1 MQFRAL
7 PQITEVVN
15 LVKVEGTLE
24 ELRELFVEGAKK
36 EARKQAVKAGGEVVK
51 STVKR
56 AKSAWQKFMANPKKQ
71 IRFKSGKRK
80 GRLDLKRMAAAYR
93 REQRSKGR
101 K

>member
-1 MQFRAL
+1 M
-7 PQITEVVN
+7 
-15 LVKVEGTLE
+15 VKVEGTLE
-24 ELRELFVEGAKK
+24 ELRALFVEGAKS
-36 EARKQAVKAGGEVVK
+36 EARKVAKKAGAEVVK

-56 AKSAWQKFMANPKKQ
+56 TKSAWQKFMANPKKQ

-93 REQRSKGR
+93 REQKRGR

>member
-1 MQFRAL
+1 M
-7 PQITEVVN
+7 
-15 LVKVEGTLE
+15 VKVEGTLV
-24 ELRELFVEGAKK
+24 ELRELFVQGVVSEAKK
-36 EARKQAVKAGGEVVK
+36 TAKKAGVQVVK
-51 STVKR
+51 STTKR

-93 REQRSKGR
+93 REQRSR

>member
-1 MQFRAL
+1 MI
-7 PQITEVVN
+7 P
-15 LVKVEGTLE
+15 LVKVEGTLA
-24 ELRELFVEGAKK
+24 ELRELFVEGVKSEAKK
-36 EARKQAVKAGGEVVK
+36 EAKKAGVKVVK

-93 REQRSKGR
+93 REQRSR